1 MSRPRFL
8 ADHDLNEHV
17 VQGVS
22 RQEPSLEFVRVRNV
36 GMSERSD
43 EEILEYARRE
53 ALLVVSHDVNTMPA
67 AASTRLTTGGTFPG
81 LFMVQQTL
89 PIKPV
94 IESILLIWSASEL
107 EEWRDQIVYLPFGFQ
122 SSSWKGS

>member
-8 ADHDLNEHV
+8 ADHDLNEHIV
-17 VQGVS
+17 AGVL
-22 RQEPSLEFVRVRNV
+22 RQEPTVEFLRVRDI

-43 EEILEYARRE
+43 DEILEYATRE

-67 AASTRLTTGGTFPG
+67 AAYARAAAGDSFPG
-81 LFMVQQTL
+81 LFMVQQML

-94 IESILLIWSASEL
+94 IENLVLIWSASEL
-107 EEWRDQIVYLPFGFQ
+107 EEWQDQVVYLPLA
-122 SSSWKGS
+122 